1 MAGFGQ
7 PTAVDVQPTAVDCQP
22 TTVTRRPALCCGPS
36 VSEPGTFFCFL
47 ALRTALIRP
56 LCRWRGRDVVD
67 LLNGHALHQHHEQLV
82 PPPPLPPF

>member
-56 LCRWRGRDVVD
+56 QHIHPQHPTPHGDV
-67 LLNGHALHQHHEQLV
+67 
-82 PPPPLPPF
+82 